1 MDWIKAVDSEQER
14 YTFVMSGEVK
24 MDTELAQQMLNLRD
38 GDHLCLFYDK
48 DPAEQMP
55 ALVPFIH
62 DALTKDERFIYIADD
77 QTVDELAAR
86 LELGGVDVGNQVG
99 RGALKLW
106 TRQEWHQSGR
116 LSSDNKAAQVL
127 DLVGTAAN
135 AGFKGVRFAVEMTWT
150 LGPDIDVSDL
160 EHWEASINNL
170 FNPGSPRRI
179 ICQYNRSRLSPEAL
193 LAAFHTHPLAILGN
207 NVYPNWF
214 YEAPVILNGKSPAAR
229 LEFMIAELERH
240 RATQKE
246 HIELIEKRAA
256 LAQAEVTKKTM
267 ENVLSLM
274 PAAVYTCDQA
284 GRITYFN
291 QRAAELWGRQPKLN
305 DDEDKYCGSFRLVA
319 PDGSSMPLSTCP
331 MAIAV
336 KTGKSF
342 RNGEVIVQRPDG
354 SRVAVRVNIDPLY
367 DEGGRPCGAINMF
380 QDVTNLHRA
389 EQASRHLAALVES
402 SDDAIIT
409 KDLNGII
416 TTWNQAAEKLFGY
429 SEGEIIGKPVT
440 LLIPPEHQ
448 EEEPDILK
456 RIRRGERIDH
466 YETVRQRKDGSRVEI
481 SLTVSPIKNAQGE
494 IIGASKIARDITK
507 RKEAE
512 AALREFRN
520 ELAKANEELEK
531 RVRERTA
538 DLERANAALLD
549 DIEKQKKLE
558 AQLRQAQKMESIG
571 TLAGGIAHD
580 FNNVLNIVKGYA
592 SAIAMHPAV
601 NEEIAEQVGIIDEAT
616 DRGISVVRQL
626 LTLARK
632 TDSHLVS
639 INVNEVI
646 SGLGNLLKQTLPKT
660 IDLSFQL
667 RAKLPI
673 VLADRNQITQALL
686 NLCVN
691 ARDAMPNGGKLTLRT
706 LIVGR
711 AEIKDDAAQAPEYV
725 CVEVI
730 DTGMGIEDKVR
741 TRIFEP
747 FFTTKEIG
755 EGTGLGLSIV
765 YGIVKNHNGSIDVVS
780 TPERGAT
787 FRVYLPV
794 VSPQQRA
801 ITDSIDRPQISKKR
815 QHSRQQIVLLV
826 EDEEMMVLLLKK
838 TLEKNGYTVL
848 VALDGEQ
855 ALDLFDLHKE
865 EIDIVMLDIG
875 LPKKDGG
882 DVVLKMKERKPDLK
896 VVVSSGYI
904 DSESKAKMYRAG
916 VRDFIEKPYRPAEI
930 VEMLEAVGEKT

>member
-1 MDWIKAVDSEQER
+1 MI
-14 YTFVMSGEVK
+14 
-24 MDTELAQQMLNLRD
+24 
-38 GDHLCLFYDK
+38 DK
-48 DPAEQMP
+48 G
-55 ALVPFIH
+55 
-62 DALTKDERFIYIADD
+62 
-77 QTVDELAAR
+77 
-86 LELGGVDVGNQVG
+86 LEK
-99 RGALKLW
+99 R
-106 TRQEWHQSGR
+106 
-116 LSSDNKAAQVL
+116 
-127 DLVGTAAN
+127 
-135 AGFKGVRFAVEMTWT
+135 
-150 LGPDIDVSDL
+150 
-160 EHWEASINNL
+160 
-170 FNPGSPRRI
+170 
-179 ICQYNRSRLSPEAL
+179 
-193 LAAFHTHPLAILGN
+193 
-207 NVYPNWF
+207 
-214 YEAPVILNGKSPAAR
+214 
-229 LEFMIAELERH
+229 ERH

-246 HIELIEKRAA
+246 YIELIEKRAA
-256 LAQAEVTKKTM
+256 PGQDEVTKKTM

-319 PDGSSMPLSTCP
+319 PDGSPMPLSTCP

-354 SRVAVRVNIDPLY
+354 SQIAVRVNIDPLY

-380 QDVTNLHRA
+380 QDVTNSHRA

-409 KDLNGII
+409 KNLNGII
-416 TTWNQAAEKLFGY
+416 TTWNQAAENLFGY

-440 LLIPPEHQ
+440 LLIPPEHKD
-448 EEEPDILK
+448 EEPDILA

-481 SLTVSPIKNAQGE
+481 SLTVSPIKNDQGD

-512 AALREFRN
+512 AALREVRN

-601 NEEIAEQVGIIDEAT
+601 NEEIVEQVGIIDEAT
-616 DRGISVVRQL
+616 DRGVSVVRQL

-639 INVNEVI
+639 SNVNEVI

-660 IDLSFQL
+660 IDLSFEL
-667 RAKLPI
+667 RPKLPI
-673 VLADRNQITQALL
+673 VLADPNQITQALL

-706 LIVGR
+706 LTVDG
-711 AEIKDDAAQAPEYV
+711 AEIKDSAAQAPEYV

-730 DTGMGIEDKVR
+730 DNGMGIEDKVR

-755 EGTGLGLSIV
+755 YGTGLGLSIV
-765 YGIVKNHNGSIDVVS
+765 YGIVKNHNGFIDVVS
-780 TPERGAT
+780 TPERGST

-801 ITDSIDRPQISKKR
+801 ITDSIDRPEISKKS

-855 ALDLFDLHKE
+855 ALNLFHLHKE

-882 DVVLKMKERKPDLK
+882 DVVLKMKEEKPDLK

-904 DSESKAKMYRAG
+904 DPESKDRMYRAG
-916 VRDFIEKPYRPAEI
+916 VRDFIEKPCKPGEI

>member
-1 MDWIKAVDSEQER
+1 M
-14 YTFVMSGEVK
+14 
-24 MDTELAQQMLNLRD
+24 ELAQQMLNLRD

-62 DALTKDERFIYIADD
+62 DALTKDERFIYLADD

-86 LELGGVDVGNQVG
+86 LARDGVDVGKQVG
-99 RGALKLW
+99 RGALKLG
-106 TRQEWHQSGR
+106 TPQEWRQSGR
-116 LSSDNKAAQVL
+116 LSSGNRAAQVL
-127 DLVGTAAN
+127 DLVSTAAN

-150 LGPDIDVSDL
+150 LGPDIDVADL
-160 EHWEASINNL
+160 EHWEAGINNL
-170 FNPGSPRRI
+170 FNPGSSRRI
-179 ICQYNRSRLSPEAL
+179 VCQYNRSRLSAEAL

-207 NVYPNWF
+207 HVYPNWF

-240 RATQKE
+240 RASQQE
-246 HIELIEKRAA
+246 HLELIEKRAA
-256 LAQAEVTKKTM
+256 LAQAEVTKQTL
-267 ENVLSLM
+267 ESVLSLM

-291 QRAAELWGRQPKLN
+291 QRAADLWGRQPKLN

-354 SRVAVRVNIDPLY
+354 SRVVVRVNIDPLY
-367 DEGGRPCGAINMF
+367 DAGGRRCGAINVF
-380 QDVTNLHRA
+380 QDVTNSHQA
-389 EQASRHLAALVES
+389 DQASRHLAALVES

-416 TTWNQAAEKLFGY
+416 TSWNQAAKNLFGY
-429 SEGEIIGKPVT
+429 SEDEIIGKPVT
-440 LLIPPEHQ
+440 LLIPREH
-448 EEEPDILK
+448 EDEEPDILR
-456 RIRRGERIDH
+456 RIRQGERIEH

-481 SLTVSPIKNAQGE
+481 SLTVSPIKNAQGD

-512 AALREFRN
+512 AALQEVRN

-538 DLERANAALLD
+538 DLERANAVLLD
-549 DIEKQKKLE
+549 DIEKQKALE
-558 AQLRQAQKMESIG
+558 EQLRQAQKMESIG

-592 SAIAMHPAV
+592 SAIATHPAV
-601 NEEIAEQVGIIDEAT
+601 NEEIAEQVAIIDEAT
-616 DRGISVVRQL
+616 GRGVSVVRQL

-632 TDSHLVS
+632 TEAHLVS
-639 INVNEVI
+639 ANVNEVI

-660 IDLSFQL
+660 IDISFELLS
-667 RAKLPI
+667 KLPI
-673 VLADRNQITQALL
+673 VLADPNQITQALL

-691 ARDAMPNGGKLTLRT
+691 ARDAMPKGGKLTLRT
-706 LIVGR
+706 RIVGA
-711 AEIKDDAAQAPEYV
+711 AEIKDSAAQASEYV
-725 CVEVI
+725 CIEVI

-741 TRIFEP
+741 MRIFEP
-747 FFTTKEIG
+747 FFTTKGIG

-787 FRVYLPV
+787 FRIYLPV
-794 VSPQQRA
+794 ISAQQSA
-801 ITDSIDRPQISKKR
+801 LAHPIDRSQTSIKKQR
-815 QHSRQQIVLLV
+815 SRQQIVLLV

-838 TLEKNGYTVL
+838 TLAKNGYTVL
-848 VALDGEQ
+848 VALDGEE
-855 ALDLFDLHKE
+855 ALNLFDLHKE
-865 EIDIVMLDIG
+865 EIDIVLLDIG

-882 DVVLKMKERKPDLK
+882 DVVLKMKKERPDIK
-896 VVVSSGYI
+896 VIVSSGYI
-904 DSESKAKMYRAG
+904 DPESRANMYRAG
-916 VRDFIEKPYRPAEI
+916 VRDFIEKPYTPAEI
-930 VEMLEAVGEKT
+930 VEMLDAVSEKS